1 MQFLKGIAV
10 TLLCIVSSSVL
21 ADECPVSTTP
31 RALFSEFEQLASERF
46 EPENGKYSATF
57 KNGDSVT
64 ARFDLCGL
72 GINAS
77 YLIEHDLEDLSKQ
90 ISFFLMHAIP
100 SKNSAET
107 LASQVASH
115 SEQDF
120 RGGITLR
127 GGNGNHWVQVK
138 KSPSPLYSAVIHY
151 RWIPPEH

>member
-10 TLLCIVSSSVL
+10 TLLCMVSSSVL

-31 RALFSEFEQLASERF
+31 RALFSEIEPLANERF

-77 YLIEHDLEDLSKQ
+77 YLIEHDSEALSEK
-90 ISFFLMHAIP
+90 ISFFLMHVVA
-100 SKNSAET
+100 SKNSADT
-107 LASQVASH
+107 LASQVATH
-115 SEQDF
+115 SDQDF
-120 RGGITLR
+120 RGGITMQSS
-127 GGNGNHWVQVK
+127 NGNHWVQVK
-138 KSPSPLYSAVIHY
+138 KSLSPLYSEVIHY